1 MANQQSRFN
10 NRRISITIPLA
21 LCLVG
26 NLFPAATFAAVSIPA
41 PANKGDLQLEGY
53 SKLTTGAGPATNDVT
68 TDAASVAAPSNSVN
82 LKPLKLGSETP
93 TVDTNTAT
101 NPGATTDGGV
111 LQSTVTTTDYAA
123 KPQDTAVLQD
133 TSVVG
138 KNKPKHSGKK
148 VAKSIREQA
157 DDVHI
162 APIPLQVS
170 EGEQKKEAAFLDDTE
185 KQQLSDLWEA
195 TLTRSPD
202 IQFVVAKLQ
211 PTNSNAHLN
220 TILSSML
227 STAAYGGISA
237 VMMMSPGMGTYAA
250 GSAGSMLISNVLQI
264 NNAKNQKKQ
273 RLSQEEEM
281 IMFNMVRQT
290 ADKLVAAYRDYKKRF
305 VSLSRASSD
314 LQDLQAM
321 SADARAGQD
330 ASKQLEMDYVLR
342 KQQRDIDEI
351 SDDVRRYRQTLL
363 DLAGPDSV
371 AKLDKQIIWEQ
382 TQIDGQPAT
391 GQDASAG
398 IAQAPAAASPK
409 AEEAAKPST
418 DDADHKKTA
427 ESKPTTVTN

>member
-1 MANQQSRFN
+1 MAIQQSRFN
-10 NRRISITIPLA
+10 NRRLTITIPIA

-26 NLFPAATFAAVSIPA
+26 NLFPAATFGATSIPA

-53 SKLTTGAGPATNDVT
+53 SKLTSGAGPTTNDVT
-68 TDAASVAAPSNSVN
+68 VTDSAAVGAPPASVN
-82 LKPLKLGSETP
+82 LQPLKLGNETP
-93 TVDTNTAT
+93 TSDNSTPAAATA
-101 NPGATTDGGV
+101 GGEDV
-111 LQSTVTTTDYAA
+111 LKSTVTTTDYAA

-138 KNKPKHSGKK
+138 KNKPKHSGKH
-148 VAKSIREQA
+148 VAKTLRQQA

-170 EGEQKKEAAFLDDTE
+170 EGDQKKEAAFLDDTE

-227 STAAYGGISA
+227 STAAYGGMSA

-264 NNAKNQKKQ
+264 NNSRQQKKQ
-273 RLSQEEEM
+273 KLSQEEEM
-281 IMFNMVRQT
+281 IMFNMVRGT

-321 SADARAGQD
+321 AADARAGQD

-382 TQIDGQPAT
+382 TQIDGQPSQDIAQKPAETAT
-391 GQDASAG
+391 PKADDTAKPSDASA
-398 IAQAPAAASPK
+398 
-409 AEEAAKPST
+409 
-418 DDADHKKTA
+418 DKKQTA

>member
-10 NRRISITIPLA
+10 NRRIKVSIPLA

-26 NLFPAATFAAVSIPA
+26 NLFPAATFAATSIPA
-41 PANKGDLQLEGY
+41 PANKGDLQLEQY
-53 SKLTTGAGPATNDVT
+53 SKLTTGAGPTTNDVT
-68 TDAASVAAPSNSVN
+68 VMDSASVGAPSASVN
-82 LKPLKLGSETP
+82 LKPLNLGSETP
-93 TVDTNTAT
+93 TPDSNAGTA
-101 NPGATTDGGV
+101 DGGGV
-111 LQSTVTTTDYAA
+111 IKSTITTTDYAA
-123 KPQDTAVLQD
+123 KPQDKTVMED

-138 KNKPKHSGKK
+138 KNKSNHHGKK
-148 VAKSIREQA
+148 VAKSLREQA

-185 KQQLSDLWEA
+185 KQQLSDLWES

-211 PTNSNAHLN
+211 PTNSAAHLN
-220 TILSSML
+220 TILSTML
-227 STAAYGGISA
+227 STAAYGGMSA
-237 VMMMSPGMGTYAA
+237 MMMMSPGIGSYAA

-264 NNAKNQKKQ
+264 NQAKNQKKQ

-281 IMFNMVRQT
+281 IMFNMVRGT

-305 VSLSRASSD
+305 VSLSRASTD

-321 SADARAGQD
+321 GADARAGQD
-330 ASKQLEMDYVLR
+330 PAKQLEIDYTLR

-382 TQIDGQPAT
+382 TQIDGQPA
-391 GQDASAG
+391 QDAQGG
-398 IAQAPAAASPK
+398 IAQAPTTGTSK
-409 AEEAAKPST
+409 VEEPAKPSESS
-418 DDADHKKTA
+418 ADGKQIADPKTTPQ
-427 ESKPTTVTN
+427 S

>member
-10 NRRISITIPLA
+10 NRRIKITIPLA

-26 NLFPAATFAAVSIPA
+26 NLFPAATFAATSIPA
-41 PANKGDLQLEGY
+41 PANKGDLQLEQY
-53 SKLTTGAGPATNDVT
+53 SKLTTGAGPTTNDVT
-68 TDAASVAAPSNSVN
+68 VMDSASVGAPSASVN
-82 LKPLKLGSETP
+82 LKPLNLGSETP
-93 TVDTNTAT
+93 TPDNNAGTA
-101 NPGATTDGGV
+101 DGGGV
-111 LQSTVTTTDYAA
+111 IKSTITTTDYAA
-123 KPQDTAVLQD
+123 KPQDKTVMED

-138 KNKPKHSGKK
+138 KNKTKHSGKK
-148 VAKSIREQA
+148 VAKSLREQA

-185 KQQLSDLWEA
+185 KQQLSDLWES

-211 PTNSNAHLN
+211 PTNSAAHLN
-220 TILSSML
+220 TILSTML
-227 STAAYGGISA
+227 STAAYGGMSA
-237 VMMMSPGMGTYAA
+237 MMMMSPGIGSYAA

-264 NNAKNQKKQ
+264 NQAKNQKKQ

-281 IMFNMVRQT
+281 IMFNMVRGT

-305 VSLSRASSD
+305 VSLSRASTD

-321 SADARAGQD
+321 GADARAGQD
-330 ASKQLEMDYVLR
+330 PAKQLEIDYTLR

-382 TQIDGQPAT
+382 TQIDGQGNVAEAPAT
-391 GQDASAG
+391 ST
-398 IAQAPAAASPK
+398 PK
-409 AEEAAKPST
+409 VDDSAKPSESP
-418 DDADHKKTA
+418 ADGKQTA
-427 ESKPTTVTN
+427 EKSNPQS